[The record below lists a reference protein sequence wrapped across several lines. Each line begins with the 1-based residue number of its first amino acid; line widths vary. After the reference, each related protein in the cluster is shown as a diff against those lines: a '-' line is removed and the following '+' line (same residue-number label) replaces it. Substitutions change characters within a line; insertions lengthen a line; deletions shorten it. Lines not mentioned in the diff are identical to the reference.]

1 MLRDFTIAGKAKST
15 FNNYIRCLAHI
26 ALHYKISP
34 EKLDTEQVK
43 DYLYFCK
50 EQHQTPSD
58 SFFKHTVYGLRS
70 AYKSLGIN
78 DKTIA
83 LPQIPKNRKLPIVLN
98 RREIRELLFAPKYQR
113 HKMMLGLLYGCGLRS
128 YELCKLK
135 VADVDLERQTLYI
148 AAQKGKH
155 DRFIPLSHHLV
166 RGLQTY
172 ITSEKPQ
179 EYLFNSQ
186 VSTDGKPHPITT
198 RAVFWLI
205 KEIRSKVN
213 TSKKFTAHSL
223 RHSYATHLLEDGL
236 DILSLQ
242 KRLGH
247 ARIET
252 TLMYLHISQLEKV
265 NIISPLD
272 KVLGTDEKS

>member
-1 MLRDFTIAGKAKST
+1 MQRDFSIAGKASST
-15 FNNYIRCLAHI
+15 FNNYLRCLAHI
-26 ALHYKISP
+26 ALHYKTSP

-43 DYLYFCK
+43 DYLYLCK

-70 AYKSLGIN
+70 AYKSLGITN
-78 DKTIA
+78 KFIA
-83 LPQIPKNRKLPIVLN
+83 LPAIPAKRKLPIVLN
-98 RREIRELLFAPKYQR
+98 RTEIRELLFAPKYQR
-113 HKMMLGLLYGCGLRS
+113 QKMMLGLLYGCGLRS

-135 VADVDLERQTLYI
+135 IADLDFERQTLYV

-155 DRFIPLSHHLV
+155 DRFIPLSHHLI
-166 RGLQTY
+166 RGLQNY
-172 ITSEKPQ
+172 IICEKPQ

-186 VSTDGKPHPITT
+186 VSPDGKPHPLTT
-198 RAVFWLI
+198 RAIYWLI
-205 KEIRSKVN
+205 SEIRGKIN

-236 DILSLQ
+236 NILSLQ

-252 TLMYLHISQLEKV
+252 TLIYLHISQIEKIT
-265 NIISPLD
+265 IISPLD
-272 KVLGTDEKS
+272 KILGSNEKS